1 MVLQCTLDT
10 IEFFNIYDN
19 VHNENDYDDLVCVI
33 QMSRSASNYVPET
46 FTVGGIREVDPVLKV
61 GGRGTNLYIDIF
73 M

>member
-19 VHNENDYDDLVCVI
+19 VHNENGYDDLVCVI
-33 QMSRSASNYVPET
+33 QMSRSASNYVPEA
-46 FTVGGIREVDPVLKV
+46 FTVLKV